1 MYQMLYQKEMVEF
14 KPKFHKRIYIAL
26 LFFGLV
32 LPMILVKVI
41 KDPLGDPMLTVSAI
55 VIFYGMIY
63 IILFRFIK
71 KIVLQDDQAK
81 MIISYHLIPKKTIQY
96 HEIKELGLHALV
108 TSKGKIYFHMMT
120 NADQFLKLLEQREKD
135 KLISYNGDLELS
147 ETSKYFLQI
156 KAIKLSLFILPVVIF
171 VFYFSGLDFGKYNEL
186 FFFLTLFF
194 TGFIIY
200 KLSIKQASNKRLG
213 KD

>member
-14 KPKFHKRIYIAL
+14 KPKFQKRIYIAL

-156 KAIKLSLFILPVVIF
+156 KAIILSLFILPVVIF